1 MSLILDLTTEEEA
14 HIYQE
19 ASQRGLDMT
28 QYVRG
33 RLDLP
38 ETKPV
43 SEWVKARRK
52 EIMDAKPV
60 GPTPKA
66 QAAIDMLTQW
76 KIEDVTDDEE
86 ELARRDTELETFKAN
101 MNANRADEGRPPVF
115 P

>member
-14 HIYQE
+14 HLYQE
-19 ASQRGLDMT
+19 ARQRGLDMT
-28 QYVRG
+28 QYVRE

-76 KIEDVTDDEE
+76 MIEDVTDDQE
-86 ELARRDTELETFKAN
+86 ELARRDAESAELQKNLRE
-101 MNANRADEGRPPVF
+101 NRVNFGEPDI
-115 P
+115 

>member
-1 MSLILDLTTEEEA
+1 MSLILDLTTDEEA
-14 HIYQE
+14 HLYQE
-19 ASQRGLDMT
+19 ARQRGLDMT
-28 QYVRG
+28 QYVRE

-66 QAAIDMLTQW
+66 QAAIDMLTRW
-76 KIEDVTDDEE
+76 MIEDVTDDEE
-86 ELARRDTELETFKAN
+86 ELKRRDFESADLQKNLRE
-101 MNANRADEGRPPVF
+101 NRVNFGEPDF
-115 P
+115 